1 MAVINLANFAKNLQP
16 GVKTFWGMAYDAWPT
31 EYTQIFDKETSDKN
45 FEEEVGFSGFG
56 LFRVKPEGSA
66 IQYDTARQGY
76 IKRYVHDTYALGFT
90 ITREMIDDDQY
101 MKVAKLRT
109 TALAE
114 AARETKEIVHAN
126 ILNNGFNSS
135 FVGADGVELFST
147 VHPLYSGGTFA
158 NELAVSADLSEA
170 ALEQACIDISTNFA
184 DDRGNKKKFMAK
196 KLVIP
201 PALMFEAERILKS
214 DGRVGSANNDLNAIK
229 TLGIIPEYCVNH
241 YLTDSDA
248 WFIKT
253 NATDGLKT
261 FERDAD
267 SFADDVDFDT
277 TNIKYMGRMRFVC
290 GWTDPRG
297 AYGSPGV

>member
-1 MAVINLANFAKNLQP
+1 MAVINLANFAKALQP
-16 GVKTFWGMAYDAWPT
+16 GVKTWWGMTYDSWPT
-31 EYTQIFDKETSDKN
+31 EYTQIFDKETSEKN

-56 LFRVKPEGSA
+56 LFRIKPEGA
-66 IQYDTARQGY
+66 VIQYDSARQGF

-114 AARETKEIVHAN
+114 AARETKEVVHAN
-126 ILNNGFNSS
+126 ILNNGFDGN
-135 FVGADGVELFST
+135 FVGADGVALFSA

-158 NELAVSADLSEA
+158 NQLAVAADLSEA
-170 ALEQACIDISTNFA
+170 ALEQAAIDISTNFN

-196 KLVIP
+196 KLIIP

-214 DGRVGSANNDLNAIK
+214 DGRVGTANNDLNAIK

-248 WFIKT
+248 WFLKT
-253 NATDGLKT
+253 NAQDGLKT